1 MVLFQVRFV
10 RSLTKGTVNI
20 PLGPPC
26 LAFAICR
33 RRIDVSRLN
42 NPQEFSSIGHTSV
55 HEPFTTRPNV
65 FTVFTILCS
74 RFLSS
79 AIKVAIFG
87 KLETLRQV
95 AKIDHAQGQIQ
106 CSNTCMLFPC
116 QNLLPSF
123 YFLSSRQF
131 LCQFF
136 QCTFIKGLF
145 LKLVFWFLHGFTG
158 HACRFNRLL
167 LLLCFIHTRHYCNIL
182 IGENQKILKWTADAP
197 VLENVYLLSDKQHT
211 MQTSWNSSTISS
223 QILS

>member
-1 MVLFQVRFV
+1 MGEFPKDGSVSS
-10 RSLTKGTVNI
+10 SLCPVSYQGKVNI
-20 PLGPPC
+20 PLSPPC
-26 LAFAICR
+26 LAFAICGR
-33 RRIDVSRLN
+33 RRMEIDVSRLN

-55 HEPFTTRPNV
+55 HELFTTRPNV

-74 RFLSS
+74 RILSS

-95 AKIDHAQGQIQ
+95 AKIDHAHGQIQ
-106 CSNTCMLFPC
+106 CSNICMLFPC

-145 LKLVFWFLHGFTG
+145 LKLVFRFLHGFTG

-167 LLLCFIHTRHYCNIL
+167 LLLCFIHPRHYCNIL
-182 IGENQKILKWTADAP
+182 IGENQKILKSTAEIEIERKFFVFVGILEKGDSDA
-197 VLENVYLLSDKQHT
+197 L
-211 MQTSWNSSTISS
+211 
-223 QILS
+223 